1 MTNPQK
7 SQLHVSERTVLGK
20 NVSKLRKLGQ
30 VPANIFGEESTS
42 LSVSVSKSDLVRFLK
57 SEGDSGL
64 IYLVVGEDAKKEI
77 PVLIE
82 EVQFKPVNEEP
93 LHISFKRVNLK
104 EKVQQE
110 VPVEMIGE
118 ANIPDSTIFLT
129 RDVVEVESLP
139 ADLPERII
147 FDISG
152 LTEVGQSLH
161 LADAQFDRENVTIL
175 LTEEEKESPFVI
187 VQARVEEV
195 AEEPVAVEG
204 EATPEAAAEAPT
216 TEVKAE

>member
-7 SQLHVSERTVLGK
+7 NQLHVSERTVLGK

-110 VPVEMIGE
+110 VPVEMIG
-118 ANIPDSTIFLT
+118 
-129 RDVVEVESLP
+129 
-139 ADLPERII
+139 
-147 FDISG
+147 
-152 LTEVGQSLH
+152 
-161 LADAQFDRENVTIL
+161 
-175 LTEEEKESPFVI
+175 
-187 VQARVEEV
+187 
-195 AEEPVAVEG
+195 
-204 EATPEAAAEAPT
+204 
-216 TEVKAE
+216 

>member
-129 RDVVEVESLP
+129 RDVLEVESLP
-139 ADLPERII
+139 ADLPEKII

-161 LADAQFDRENVTIL
+161 LGDAQYDREKVTVL

-195 AEEPVAVEG
+195 VEEPVAVEG